1 MARRLAGPRKSEL
14 AKWWKRG
21 PLFRRI
27 RIATSAGFLVLTFAL
42 GFYLADLYENISTL
56 IEERHAALTSAIY
69 SAPTMIQV
77 GDDIDH
83 LNLVERLRR
92 LSYTQT
98 SSPTAPGEFA
108 MIPGAMWINVRE
120 FRVGAK
126 DYPAALI
133 RLVLRGKKI
142 TGVADSYG
150 VAQKSAALEPEVIGR
165 LLPGAP
171 AERVEVRLGELQ
183 PYLVKG
189 LLDTE
194 DRWFYYHPGFDP
206 IRILEAAVNDFRTH
220 RLSQGAS
227 TITQQLART
236 FMDRHERSFSR
247 KFREL
252 AVALVIE
259 FRLSK
264 NAILERYINDV
275 PMGEYDGTPIE
286 GMPLAARYFFNKDL
300 REVTPVEAAT
310 LIGMI
315 QAPTTYDPR
324 RHPEQCRK
332 RRDTVLVIMRVND
345 LIDQPTYAAAS
356 ASPVQVAKMPGL
368 RRAPYFTDYVT
379 AFVNRLPSL
388 SGHLDGLKVYSTLDP
403 EYQADAQE
411 AVESNL
417 ARLEKSRRG
426 LRRKDKKD
434 QLESAMVALDTN
446 SGAIVA
452 MVGGRDY
459 ASSQFNRVTQAQRQP
474 GSAFKPIVY
483 LAAMDPDRS
492 PLHPPLTL
500 ASVLPDEPMS
510 FNGWSPANYE
520 RTYQPQ
526 VTVVQALSESLN
538 VPTAYVGSELGAP
551 LMVKTAHEMGI
562 QTDLPAVLPMAIGA
576 DEVTLLELTSA
587 YQTFASMG
595 EQATPYAVESV
606 IDASGRQIYQHTPQ
620 TRQVIDPNVAYLM
633 TGGLKAVLR
642 FGTGASSS
650 RLGIDFPAAGKT
662 GTTQDYKDGY
672 FIGYTPDVVCGVWV
686 GFDQPAPTGMTG
698 AQSALPAWVDFMV
711 STAPDDAQDFAIPSG
726 IEMATIDPASGG
738 LATSA
743 CPRTV
748 KLPFLIGSAPTQ
760 LCPLHGGLLA
770 SMPPPSPP
778 EVSAPAAMPSVV
790 PNAVPSPTNSDVF
803 GKIGSFFGSLFGPKQ
818 ATP

>member
-1 MARRLAGPRKSEL
+1 MARRPSGIRKSAL
-14 AKWWKRG
+14 AKWWKKG
-21 PLFRRI
+21 PLSRRI
-27 RIATSAGFLVLTFAL
+27 RIAAGAGFLTLTFAL
-42 GFYLADLYENISTL
+42 GFYLAGLYESISTL

-69 SAPTMIQV
+69 SAPTTLQV

-83 LNLVERLRR
+83 LNLVERLQR

-98 SSPTAPGEFA
+98 QSPTSPGEFA
-108 MIPGAMWINVRE
+108 MMPGAMWIDVRD
-120 FRVGAK
+120 FRAGANLH
-126 DYPAALI
+126 PAALI
-133 RLVLRGKKI
+133 RLVLHGKKI
-142 TGVADSYG
+142 TGIADAYG
-150 VAQKSAALEPEVIGR
+150 VAQKRAALEPEVVGR

-171 AERVEVRLGELQ
+171 AERVEVRLGDLP
-183 PYLVKG
+183 PYLVQG

-206 IRILEAAVNDFRTH
+206 IRIAEAALNDFRSH
-220 RLSQGAS
+220 HLSQGAS

-315 QAPTTYDPR
+315 QAPTAYDPR
-324 RHPEQCRK
+324 RHPDLCRK
-332 RRDTVLVIMRVND
+332 RRNTVLVIMRVHD
-345 LIDQPTYAAAS
+345 LIDQPTYIAATS
-356 ASPVQVAKMPGL
+356 SLVQVAKMPGL

-379 AFVNRLPSL
+379 TFVKRLPGL
-388 SGHLDGLKVYSTLDP
+388 DGHLDGLKVYTTLDP

-417 ARLEKSRRG
+417 ARIEKTRRG
-426 LRRKDKKD
+426 LRRKDDKD
-434 QLESAMVALDTN
+434 RLESAMVALDAT

-492 PLHPPLTL
+492 PLHRPLTL
-500 ASVLPDEPMS
+500 ASVLPDRPMS
-510 FNGWSPANYE
+510 FGRWAPVNFE
-520 RTYQPQ
+520 HTYQGQ
-526 VTVVQALSESLN
+526 VTVVQALAESLN
-538 VPTAYVGSELGAP
+538 VPTAYVGSELGPP
-551 LMVKTAHEMGI
+551 LMVRTAHEVGI
-562 QTDLPAVLPMAIGA
+562 HADLPAVLPMAIGA

-595 EQATPYAVESV
+595 EQATPFAVQSV
-606 IDASGRQIYQHTPQ
+606 IDGTGRAIYQHAPQ
-620 TRQVIDPNVAYLM
+620 TQQVIDPNVAYLM

-642 FGTGASSS
+642 SGTGASSA

-662 GTTQDYKDGY
+662 GTSQDYKDGY
-672 FIGYTPDVVCGVWV
+672 FIGYTPEVVCGVWV

-711 STAPDDAQDFAIPSG
+711 STAPDDAQDFPIPSG
-726 IEMATIDPASGG
+726 VEFATIDPASGG
-738 LATSA
+738 LATPA

-748 KLPFLIGSAPTQ
+748 RLPFLIGSAPTQ
-760 LCPLHGGLLA
+760 QCPLHGGLFA
-770 SMPPPSPP
+770 SIPPSKPP
-778 EVSAPAAMPSVV
+778 EFAVPAA
-790 PNAVPSPTNSDVF
+790 APSPAANAAPTATNSDVF
-803 GKIGSFFGSLFGPKQ
+803 GRIGSFFGSLFGH
-818 ATP
+818 

>member
-1 MARRLAGPRKSEL
+1 MEGQPVARRPSGIRKSAL
-14 AKWWKRG
+14 AKWWRRG
-21 PLFRRI
+21 PLSRRI
-27 RIATSAGFLVLTFAL
+27 RIASAAGFLALTFAL
-42 GFYLADLYENISTL
+42 GFYLAGLYENISTL

-69 SAPTMIQV
+69 SAPTTIQV

-83 LNLVERLRR
+83 LNLIERLRR

-98 SSPTAPGEFA
+98 QSPTSPGEFA
-108 MIPGAMWINVRE
+108 MFPGAMWINVRE
-120 FRVGAK
+120 FRVGVN
-126 DYPAALI
+126 DRPAGLI
-133 RLVLRGKKI
+133 RIVLHGKKI
-142 TGVADSYG
+142 SGIGDAYG
-150 VAQKSAALEPEVIGR
+150 IPQKRAALEPEVIGR

-171 AERVEVRLGELQ
+171 AERVEVRLDELP

-206 IRILEAAVNDFRTH
+206 IRIVEAALNDLRRH
-220 RLSQGAS
+220 HLSQGAS

-275 PMGEYDGTPIE
+275 PMGENDGTPVE

-315 QAPTTYDPR
+315 QAPTAYDPR

-345 LIDQPTYAAAS
+345 LIDQPTYTAATT
-356 ASPVQVAKMPGL
+356 SPVQVAKMPGL
-368 RRAPYFTDYVT
+368 RRAPYFADYVT
-379 AFVNRLPSL
+379 SFVKRIPGLD
-388 SGHLDGLKVYSTLDP
+388 GHLDGLKVYTTLDT

-411 AVESNL
+411 ALESNL
-417 ARLEKSRRG
+417 ARLEKSRPR
-426 LRRKDKKD
+426 LRRKDEKD
-434 QLESAMVALDTN
+434 RLESAMVALDAT

-459 ASSQFNRVTQAQRQP
+459 AASQFNRVTQAERQP
-474 GSAFKPIVY
+474 GSAFKPIVS

-500 ASVLPDEPMS
+500 ASVLPDEPIS
-510 FNGWSPANYE
+510 FNGWIPANYE

-526 VTVVQALSESLN
+526 VTVLQALSESLN
-538 VPTAYVGSELGAP
+538 VPTAYVGNQLGPP

-562 QTDLPAVLPMAIGA
+562 RSDLPAVLPMAIGA

-606 IDASGRQIYQHTPQ
+606 SDANGKLIYQHTPQ
-620 TRQVIDPNVAYLM
+620 TSQVIDPNVAYLM

-642 FGTGASSS
+642 SGTGASSA

-672 FIGYTPDVVCGVWV
+672 FIGYTPEVVCGVWV

-711 STAPDDAQDFAIPSG
+711 STAPDDAQDFPIPSG
-726 IEMATIDPASGG
+726 VEFATIDPASGG
-738 LATSA
+738 LATPA
-743 CPRTV
+743 CPRV
-748 KLPFLIGSAPTQ
+748 VRLPFLIGSAPTQ

-770 SMPPPSPP
+770 SIPPAVPP
-778 EVSAPAAMPSVV
+778 EVSVPAAMPSPE
-790 PNAVPSPTNSDVF
+790 PNAAPSATNSDMF
-803 GKIGSFFGSLFGPKQ
+803 GKVGSFFRSLFSH
-818 ATP
+818 

>member
-1 MARRLAGPRKSEL
+1 VAHRVAGVRKSRL
-14 AKWWKRG
+14 AKWWRRG
-21 PLFRRI
+21 PVWRRI
-27 RIATSAGFLVLTFAL
+27 RIAAGVGFLALTFTL
-42 GFYLADLYENISTL
+42 GFYLAGLYENISTL

-69 SAPTMIQV
+69 SAPTTIQV

-83 LNLVERLRR
+83 LNLLERLQR

-98 SSPTAPGEFA
+98 QSPTSPGEFA
-108 MIPGAMWINVRE
+108 VMPGAMWINVRE
-120 FRVGAK
+120 FRVGAN
-126 DYPAALI
+126 YHPAALVRI
-133 RLVLRGKKI
+133 VVNGKKI
-142 TGVADSYG
+142 TGLADSYG
-150 VAQKSAALEPEVIGR
+150 IAQKRAALEPEVIGR

-206 IRILEAAVNDFRTH
+206 IRIVEAALNDFRTH
-220 RLSQGAS
+220 RLRQGAS

-236 FMDRHERSFSR
+236 FMDRHERNFSR

-286 GMPLAARYFFNKDL
+286 GMPLAARYFFSKDL

-315 QAPTTYDPR
+315 QAPTAYDPR
-324 RHPEQCRK
+324 RHPDLCRK
-332 RRDTVLVIMRVND
+332 RRDTVMVIMRVND
-345 LIDQPTYAAAS
+345 LIDQATYTAAIAS
-356 ASPVQVAKMPGL
+356 LVQVAKMPGL

-379 AFVNRLPSL
+379 AFVKRIPGFD
-388 SGHLDGLKVYSTLDP
+388 GHLDGLKVYSTLDP
-403 EYQADAQE
+403 EFQADAQE

-417 ARLEKSRRG
+417 ARLEKSRRS
-426 LRRKDKKD
+426 LRRKDDKD
-434 QLESAMVALDTN
+434 RLESAMVALDTT

-459 ASSQFNRVTQAQRQP
+459 ASTQFNRVTQAQRQP

-500 ASVLPDEPMS
+500 ASVLPDRPMS
-510 FNGWSPANYE
+510 FNGWAPVNFE
-520 RTYQPQ
+520 HTYQGQ

-538 VPTAYVGSELGAP
+538 VPTAYVGSELGPP
-551 LMVKTAHEMGI
+551 LMVRTAHEMGI
-562 QTDLPAVLPMAIGA
+562 HADLPAVLPMAIGA
-576 DEVTLLELTSA
+576 DEMTLLELTSA
-587 YQTFASMG
+587 YQTFAGMG
-595 EQATPYAVESV
+595 EQAMPYAVESV
-606 IDASGRQIYQHTPQ
+606 MDASGRQIYQHTPQ
-620 TRQVIDPNVAYLM
+620 THQVIDPNVAYLM

-642 FGTGASSS
+642 SGTGASSS

-672 FIGYTPDVVCGVWV
+672 FIGYTPEVVCGVWV

-738 LATSA
+738 LATPA
-743 CPRTV
+743 CPHAIR
-748 KLPFLIGSAPTQ
+748 LPFLIGSAPTQ
-760 LCPLHGGLLA
+760 LCPLHGGLFA
-770 SMPPPSPP
+770 SIPSSVPP
-778 EVSAPAAMPSVV
+778 EVPIPAAMPSPE
-790 PNAVPSPTNSDVF
+790 PNAAPTASNSDIF
-803 GKIGSFFGSLFGPKQ
+803 GKIGSFFGSLFSH
-818 ATP
+818 

>member
-1 MARRLAGPRKSEL
+1 VARRLAGLRKSKL
-14 AKWWKRG
+14 GKWWRKG
-21 PLFRRI
+21 PRSRRI
-27 RIATSAGFLVLTFAL
+27 QIAAGSGFLALTFAL
-42 GFYLADLYENISTL
+42 GFYLAGLYENISTL

-69 SAPTMIQV
+69 SAPTIIHL

-83 LNLVERLRR
+83 LNLVDRLRR

-98 SSPTAPGEFA
+98 QSPTAPGEFA
-108 MIPGAMWINVRE
+108 TMPGAMWIYVRE
-120 FRVGAK
+120 FRIGTR
-126 DYPAALI
+126 DYPAALM
-133 RLVLRGKKI
+133 RLVLHGKKV

-150 VAQKSAALEPEVIGR
+150 VAQKTAALEPEVIGR

-171 AERVEVRLGELQ
+171 AERVEVQLGELP

-194 DRWFYYHPGFDP
+194 DRWFYYHPGFNP
-206 IRILEAAVNDFRTH
+206 IRIAEAAINDFRSH

-227 TITQQLART
+227 TLTQQLART

-315 QAPTTYDPR
+315 QAPSAYDPR
-324 RHPEQCRK
+324 RHPDLSRK
-332 RRDTVLVIMRVND
+332 RRDTVLIIMRVND
-345 LIDQPTYAAAS
+345 LIDQPTYTAAS
-356 ASPVQVAKMPGL
+356 AAPVQVAKMPGL

-379 AFVNRLPSL
+379 AFVNRIPGLD
-388 SGHLDGLKVYSTLDP
+388 GHLQGMKVYSTLDP
-403 EYQADAQE
+403 EYQADAQD

-417 ARLEKSRRG
+417 ARVEKSRRS
-426 LRRKDKKD
+426 LRRKADKD
-434 QLESAMVALDTN
+434 RLQSSMVALDTN
-446 SGAIVA
+446 TGAIVA

-492 PLHPPLTL
+492 PLRPPLTL
-500 ASVLPDEPMS
+500 ASVLPDKPMS
-510 FNGWSPANYE
+510 FNGWMPVNFE
-520 RTYQPQ
+520 HTYQGQ
-526 VTVVQALSESLN
+526 VTVVQALAESLN
-538 VPTAYVGSELGAP
+538 VPTAFVGSELGAP

-562 QTDLPAVLPMAIGA
+562 HADLPAVLPMAIGA
-576 DEVTLLELTSA
+576 DEMTLLELTSA

-606 IDASGRQIYQHTPQ
+606 IDASGREIYRHAPQ
-620 TRQVIDPNVAYLM
+620 THQVIDPNVAYLM

-642 FGTGASSS
+642 SGTGASST

-672 FIGYTPDVVCGVWV
+672 FIGYTPEVVCGVWV

-698 AQSALPAWVDFMV
+698 AQAALPAWVDFMV
-711 STAPDDAQDFAIPSG
+711 ATAPDDAQDFAIPSG
-726 IEMATIDPASGG
+726 IEMAAIDPASGG
-738 LATSA
+738 LATPA
-743 CPRTV
+743 CPRVV

-760 LCPLHGGLLA
+760 QCPLHGGLLA
-770 SMPPPSPP
+770 SMPPATAPV
-778 EVSAPAAMPSVV
+778 ESAPAAMGSPAPS
-790 PNAVPSPTNSDVF
+790 AVPSSTNSDVF
-803 GKIGSFFGSLFGPKQ
+803 GKIGSFFGSLFSH
-818 ATP
+818 

>member
-247 KFREL
+247 KFR
-252 AVALVIE
+252 
-259 FRLSK
+259 R
-264 NAILERYINDV
+264 
-275 PMGEYDGTPIE
+275 
-286 GMPLAARYFFNKDL
+286 ARGRPGDRISPQQK
-300 REVTPVEAAT
+300 R
-310 LIGMI
+310 
-315 QAPTTYDPR
+315 DPR
-324 RHPEQCRK
+324 
-332 RRDTVLVIMRVND
+332 
-345 LIDQPTYAAAS
+345 
-356 ASPVQVAKMPGL
+356 
-368 RRAPYFTDYVT
+368 
-379 AFVNRLPSL
+379 
-388 SGHLDGLKVYSTLDP
+388 
-403 EYQADAQE
+403 
-411 AVESNL
+411 
-417 ARLEKSRRG
+417 
-426 LRRKDKKD
+426 
-434 QLESAMVALDTN
+434 ALH
-446 SGAIVA
+446 
-452 MVGGRDY
+452 
-459 ASSQFNRVTQAQRQP
+459 Q
-474 GSAFKPIVY
+474 
-483 LAAMDPDRS
+483 
-492 PLHPPLTL
+492 
-500 ASVLPDEPMS
+500 
-510 FNGWSPANYE
+510 
-520 RTYQPQ
+520 
-526 VTVVQALSESLN
+526 
-538 VPTAYVGSELGAP
+538 
-551 LMVKTAHEMGI
+551 
-562 QTDLPAVLPMAIGA
+562 
-576 DEVTLLELTSA
+576 
-587 YQTFASMG
+587 
-595 EQATPYAVESV
+595 
-606 IDASGRQIYQHTPQ
+606 
-620 TRQVIDPNVAYLM
+620 
-633 TGGLKAVLR
+633 
-642 FGTGASSS
+642 
-650 RLGIDFPAAGKT
+650 
-662 GTTQDYKDGY
+662 
-672 FIGYTPDVVCGVWV
+672 
-686 GFDQPAPTGMTG
+686 
-698 AQSALPAWVDFMV
+698 
-711 STAPDDAQDFAIPSG
+711 
-726 IEMATIDPASGG
+726 
-738 LATSA
+738 
-743 CPRTV
+743 
-748 KLPFLIGSAPTQ
+748 
-760 LCPLHGGLLA
+760 
-770 SMPPPSPP
+770 
-778 EVSAPAAMPSVV
+778 
-790 PNAVPSPTNSDVF
+790 
-803 GKIGSFFGSLFGPKQ
+803 
-818 ATP
+818 

>member
-1 MARRLAGPRKSEL
+1 VARRPSGIRKSAL
-14 AKWWKRG
+14 AKWWRRG
-21 PLFRRI
+21 PLSRRI
-27 RIATSAGFLVLTFAL
+27 RIASGAGFLALTFAL
-42 GFYLADLYENISTL
+42 GFYLAGLYENISTL

-69 SAPTMIQV
+69 SAPTTIQV

-83 LNLVERLRR
+83 LNLVERLQR

-98 SSPTAPGEFA
+98 QSPTSPGEFA
-108 MIPGAMWINVRE
+108 MFPGAMWINVRE
-120 FRVGAK
+120 FRIGAS
-126 DYPAALI
+126 DRPAALI

-142 TGVADSYG
+142 AGIGDAYG
-150 VAQKSAALEPEVIGR
+150 LPQKRAALEPEVIGR

-171 AERVEVRLGELQ
+171 AERVEVRLSELP

-194 DRWFYYHPGFDP
+194 DRWFYYHPGFNP
-206 IRILEAAVNDFRTH
+206 IRIVEAALNDLRRH
-220 RLSQGAS
+220 HLSQGAS
-227 TITQQLART
+227 TVTQQLART

-259 FRLSK
+259 FRLTK

-300 REVTPVEAAT
+300 REVTAVEAAT

-315 QAPTTYDPR
+315 QAPTAYDPR

-332 RRDTVLVIMRVND
+332 RRDTVLVIMRVDD
-345 LIDQPTYAAAS
+345 LIDQPTYTAATT
-356 ASPVQVAKMPGL
+356 SPVQVAKMPGL

-379 AFVNRLPSL
+379 AFVKRIPGLD
-388 SGHLDGLKVYSTLDP
+388 GHLDGLKVYTTLDT

-411 AVESNL
+411 ALESNL
-417 ARLEKSRRG
+417 ARLEKSRPR
-426 LRRKDKKD
+426 LRRKDDKD
-434 QLESAMVALDTN
+434 RLESAMVALDAT

-459 ASSQFNRVTQAQRQP
+459 AASQFNRVTQAERQP

-500 ASVLPDEPMS
+500 ASVLPDEPIS
-510 FNGWSPANYE
+510 FNGWMPANYE

-526 VTVVQALSESLN
+526 VTVLQALSESLN
-538 VPTAYVGSELGAP
+538 VPTAYVGNELGPP

-562 QTDLPAVLPMAIGA
+562 HSDLPAVLPMAIGA

-606 IDASGRQIYQHTPQ
+606 IDANGKQIYQHTPE
-620 TRQVIDPNVAYLM
+620 TSQVIDPNVAYLM

-642 FGTGASSS
+642 SGTGASSA

-672 FIGYTPDVVCGVWV
+672 FIGYTPEVVCGVWV

-726 IEMATIDPASGG
+726 VEFATIDPASGG
-738 LATSA
+738 LATPA
-743 CPRTV
+743 CPRIV
-748 KLPFLIGSAPTQ
+748 RLPFLIGSAPTQ
-760 LCPLHGGLLA
+760 QCPLHGGLLA
-770 SMPPPSPP
+770 SIPPAVPP
-778 EVSAPAAMPSVV
+778 EASVPAAMPSPE
-790 PNAVPSPTNSDVF
+790 PNAAPSATNSDMF
-803 GKIGSFFGSLFGPKQ
+803 GKVGSFFRSLFSH
-818 ATP
+818 

>member
-1 MARRLAGPRKSEL
+1 MARRQSGFRKRAL
-14 AKWWKRG
+14 AKWWRRG
-21 PLFRRI
+21 PLSRRI
-27 RIATSAGFLVLTFAL
+27 RIASSAGFLAVTFAL
-42 GFYLADLYENISTL
+42 GFYLAGLYESISTL

-69 SAPTMIQV
+69 SAPTTIQV
-77 GDDIDH
+77 GDDIDR
-83 LNLVERLRR
+83 LNLLERLQR

-98 SSPTAPGEFA
+98 HSPTSPGEFA
-108 MIPGAMWINVRE
+108 LMPGAMWINVRD
-120 FRVGAK
+120 FRAGAGLH
-126 DYPAALI
+126 PAGLI
-133 RLVLRGKKI
+133 RLLLHGKKI
-142 TGVADSYG
+142 TGIGDAYG
-150 VAQKSAALEPEVIGR
+150 VAQKRAALEPEVIGR

-171 AERVEVRLGELQ
+171 AERVEVRLGDLP

-194 DRWFYYHPGFDP
+194 DRWFYYHPGVDP
-206 IRILEAAVNDFRTH
+206 IRIVEAALNDFRSH
-220 RLSQGAS
+220 HLSQGAS

-300 REVTPVEAAT
+300 REVTPAEAAT

-315 QAPTTYDPR
+315 QAPTAYDLR
-324 RHPEQCRK
+324 RHPDLCRK
-332 RRDTVLVIMRVND
+332 RRNTVLVIMRVHD
-345 LIDQPTYAAAS
+345 LIDQPTYTAATAS
-356 ASPVQVAKMPGL
+356 LVQVAKMPGL

-379 AFVNRLPSL
+379 TFMKRLPGL
-388 SGHLDGLKVYSTLDP
+388 DGHLDGLKVYTTLDP
-403 EYQADAQE
+403 EYQADAHE

-417 ARLEKSRRG
+417 ARLEKSRPR
-426 LRRKDKKD
+426 LRRKDDKD
-434 QLESAMVALDTN
+434 RLESAMVALDAA

-459 ASSQFNRVTQAQRQP
+459 AASQFNRVTQAQRQP

-500 ASVLPDEPMS
+500 ASVLPDRPMS
-510 FNGWSPANYE
+510 FGGWAPVNFE
-520 RTYQPQ
+520 HTYQSQ

-538 VPTAYVGSELGAP
+538 VPTAYVGSELGPP
-551 LMVKTAHEMGI
+551 LMVRTAHEMGI
-562 QTDLPAVLPMAIGA
+562 HADLPAVLPMAIGA

-595 EQATPYAVESV
+595 EQATPYAVQSV
-606 IDASGRQIYQHTPQ
+606 IDGTGRAIYQHAPQ
-620 TRQVIDPNVAYLM
+620 TQQVIDPNVAYLM
-633 TGGLKAVLR
+633 TGGLKAVLLS
-642 FGTGASSS
+642 GTGASSA

-672 FIGYTPDVVCGVWV
+672 FIGYTPEVVCGVWV

-698 AQSALPAWVDFMV
+698 AQSALPAWVDFMM
-711 STAPDDAQDFAIPSG
+711 STAPDDAQDFPIPSG
-726 IEMATIDPASGG
+726 VEFATIDPASGG
-738 LATSA
+738 LATPA

-748 KLPFLIGSAPTQ
+748 RLPFLIGSAPTQ
-760 LCPLHGGLLA
+760 PCPLHGGLFA
-770 SMPPPSPP
+770 SIPPSRPP
-778 EVSAPAAMPSVV
+778 EFAVPA
-790 PNAVPSPTNSDVF
+790 AVPSPAPNAAPSATNSDVL
-803 GKIGSFFGSLFGPKQ
+803 GRIGSFLGSLFSH
-818 ATP
+818 

>member
-1 MARRLAGPRKSEL
+1 VARRLAGFRKTRL
-14 AKWWKRG
+14 AKWWRRG
-21 PLFRRI
+21 PIWRRI
-27 RIATSAGFLVLTFAL
+27 RIAAGASFLVLTFAL
-42 GFYLADLYENISTL
+42 GFYLAGLYENISTL
-56 IEERHAALTSAIY
+56 IEERHAALTSAIF

-83 LNLVERLRR
+83 LNLLERLKR

-98 SSPTAPGEFA
+98 QSPTSPGEFA
-108 MIPGAMWINVRE
+108 VMPGAMWINVRE
-120 FRVGAK
+120 FSVGTS
-126 DYPAALI
+126 DHPAALM
-133 RLVLRGKKI
+133 RLVLHGKKI
-142 TGVADSYG
+142 TGLADSYG
-150 VAQKSAALEPEVIGR
+150 LAEKRAELEPEVIGR

-171 AERVEVRLGELQ
+171 AERVEVRLGDLP
-183 PYLVKG
+183 PYLVQG

-194 DRWFYYHPGFDP
+194 DRWFYYHPGFNP
-206 IRILEAAVNDFRTH
+206 FRILEAALNDFRSH
-220 RLSQGAS
+220 HLNQGAS

-275 PMGEYDGTPIE
+275 PMGEFDGTPIE

-300 REVTPVEAAT
+300 HEVTPVEAAT

-315 QAPTTYDPR
+315 QAPTAYDPR
-324 RHPEQCRK
+324 RHPDLCRK
-332 RRDTVLVIMRVND
+332 RRDTVLVIMRVHD
-345 LIDQPTYAAAS
+345 LIDQPTYIAATA
-356 ASPVQVAKMPGL
+356 ALVQVAKMPGL

-379 AFVNRLPSL
+379 AFVNRLPGV
-388 SGHLDGLKVYSTLDP
+388 SGHLDGFKVYSTLDP
-403 EYQADAQE
+403 EYQTDAQE

-417 ARLEKSRRG
+417 ARLEKSRPR
-426 LRRKDKKD
+426 LRHKEDKDRL
-434 QLESAMVALDTN
+434 QSAMVALDTN

-459 ASSQFNRVTQAQRQP
+459 PASQFNRVTQAQRQP

-500 ASVLPDEPMS
+500 ASTLPDEPIS
-510 FNGWSPANYE
+510 FNGWIPANYE

-526 VTVVQALSESLN
+526 VTVVEALSESLN
-538 VPTAYVGSELGAP
+538 VPTAYVGNELGPP
-551 LMVKTAHEMGI
+551 LMVRTAHEMGI
-562 QTDLPAVLPMAIGA
+562 RSDLPAVLPMAIGA

-587 YQTFASMG
+587 YQTFANMG

-606 IDASGRQIYQHTPQ
+606 VDGVGRQIYHHTPQ
-620 TRQVIDPNVAYLM
+620 TSEVIDPNVAYLM
-633 TGGLKAVLR
+633 TGGLKAVLSS
-642 FGTGASSS
+642 GTGASSS

-672 FIGYTPDVVCGVWV
+672 FIGYTPAVVCGVWV

-726 IEMATIDPASGG
+726 IEMAAIDPTSGG
-738 LATSA
+738 LATPA
-743 CPRTV
+743 CPHVFR
-748 KLPFLIGSAPTQ
+748 LPFLIGSAPTQ
-760 LCPLHGGLLA
+760 LCPLHSGGLLA
-770 SMPPPSPP
+770 SMPAPAPP
-778 EVSAPAAMPSVV
+778 ELSAPAAE
-790 PNAVPSPTNSDVF
+790 PSPAPAAAPSATNSDIF
-803 GKIGSFFGSLFGPKQ
+803 GKIGSFFGSLFKP
-818 ATP
+818 

>member
-1 MARRLAGPRKSEL
+1 VARPAGPKKGKLTRWWRK
-14 AKWWKRG
+14 G
-21 PLFRRI
+21 PLSRRI
-27 RIATSAGFLVLTFAL
+27 RIASTTSFLVLTFAL
-42 GFYLADLYENISTL
+42 GFYLADLYENISML

-69 SAPTMIQV
+69 SAPTMIQF

-83 LNLVERLRR
+83 LNLVERLHR

-98 SSPTAPGEFA
+98 NSPTAPGEFA
-108 MIPGAMWINVRE
+108 MMPGAIWINVRE
-120 FRVGAK
+120 FRVGAR
-126 DYPAALI
+126 DYPSALM
-133 RLVLRGKKI
+133 RLALHDKKI
-142 TGVADSYG
+142 AGLADSYG

-171 AERVEVRLGELQ
+171 AERVEVRLGDLP

-194 DRWFYYHPGFDP
+194 DRWFYYHYGFNP
-206 IRILEAAVNDFRTH
+206 IRMMEAAVNDFRSH

-236 FMDRHERSFSR
+236 FMDRHERSFAR

-300 REVTPVEAAT
+300 RELTPVEAAT

-315 QAPTTYDPR
+315 QAPTAYDPR
-324 RHPEQCRK
+324 RHPDLSRR
-332 RRDTVLVIMRVND
+332 RRDTVLLIMRIND
-345 LIDQPTYAAAS
+345 LIDQATYTAAT
-356 ASPVQVAKMPGL
+356 ASPVEVAKMPGL

-379 AFVNRLPSL
+379 SVVEKIPAL
-388 SGHLDGLKVYSTLDP
+388 SGHLDGVKVYTTLDT
-403 EYQADAQE
+403 EYQADAQD

-426 LRRKDKKD
+426 LRRKFKND
-434 QLESAMVALDTN
+434 QLESAMVALDVN

-459 ASSQFNRVTQAQRQP
+459 ASSQFNRATQAQRQP

-492 PLHPPLTL
+492 PMHPPLTL
-500 ASVLPDEPMS
+500 ASTLPDRPMS
-510 FNGWSPANYE
+510 FDGWMPANYE
-520 RTYQPQ
+520 HTYQGQ

-538 VPTAYVGSELGAP
+538 VPTAYVGSRLGPP
-551 LMVKTAHEMGI
+551 LMVKTAHEVGI
-562 QTDLPAVLPMAIGA
+562 HSELPAVLPMAIGA
-576 DEVTLLELTSA
+576 DEMTLLELTSA
-587 YQTFASMG
+587 YQTFASAG
-595 EQATPYAVESV
+595 AQTTPYAVESV
-606 IDASGRQIYQHTPQ
+606 IDGTGREVYRHAADTH
-620 TRQVIDPNVAYLM
+620 QVIDPNVAYLM
-633 TGGLKAVLR
+633 TGALKSVLR
-642 FGTGASSS
+642 SGTGASSA
-650 RLGIDFPAAGKT
+650 RLGVDFPAAGKT

-672 FIGYTPDVVCGVWV
+672 FIGYTPEVVCGVWV

-711 STAPDDAQDFAIPSG
+711 STAPDAPQDFAIPSG
-726 IEMATIDPASGG
+726 IEMATIDPTSGG
-738 LATSA
+738 LATPA
-743 CPRTV
+743 CPRV
-748 KLPFLIGSAPTQ
+748 VSLPFLIGSAPTQ
-760 LCPLHGGLLA
+760 QCPLHGGLLA
-770 SMPPPSPP
+770 SAPHETAP
-778 EVSAPAAMPSVV
+778 ELSMPAAMPSPQ
-790 PNAVPSPTNSDVF
+790 PNAAPSPSQSDVF
-803 GKIGSFFGSLFGPKQ
+803 GKIGSFFGSLFH
-818 ATP
+818 

>member
-1 MARRLAGPRKSEL
+1 MARRLAGLRKSKL
-14 AKWWKRG
+14 AKWWRKG
-21 PLFRRI
+21 PLSRRI
-27 RIATSAGFLVLTFAL
+27 RLAGGAGFLTLTFAL
-42 GFYLADLYENISTL
+42 GFYLAGLYENISTL

-69 SAPTMIQV
+69 SAPTLLHV

-83 LNLVERLRR
+83 LNLVDRLRR

-98 SSPTAPGEFA
+98 TSPTAPGEFA
-108 MIPGAMWINVRE
+108 VMPGAMWIKVRE
-120 FRVGAK
+120 FRTGAK
-126 DYPAALI
+126 DYPSTLM
-133 RLVLRGKKI
+133 RLVIRGKKI
-142 TGVADSYG
+142 AGVADSYG
-150 VAQKSAALEPEVIGR
+150 VAQKTAVLEPEVIGR

-194 DRWFYYHPGFDP
+194 DRWFYYHPGFNP
-206 IRILEAAVNDFRTH
+206 IRIAEAALNDFRSH

-227 TITQQLART
+227 TLTQQLART
-236 FMDRHERSFSR
+236 FMDRHERSFAR

-315 QAPTTYDPR
+315 QAPTAYDPR

-332 RRDTVLVIMRVND
+332 RRDTVLIIMRVND
-345 LIDQPTYAAAS
+345 LIDQPTYTAATAS
-356 ASPVQVAKMPGL
+356 VVQVAKMPGL
-368 RRAPYFTDYVT
+368 RRAPYFTDYVA
-379 AFVNRLPSL
+379 AFVKRIPGL
-388 SGHLDGLKVYSTLDP
+388 GDHLEGLKIYSTLDP
-403 EYQADAQE
+403 EYQADAQA
-411 AVESNL
+411 AVEANL
-417 ARLEKSRRG
+417 ARLEKSRHS
-426 LRRKDKKD
+426 LRRKADRD
-434 QLESAMVALDTN
+434 RLQSAMVALDTN

-459 ASSQFNRVTQAQRQP
+459 AASQFNRVTQAQRQP
-474 GSAFKPIVY
+474 GSAFKPLVY

-500 ASVLPDEPMS
+500 ASTLPDRPMS
-510 FNGWSPANYE
+510 FNGWMPANFE
-520 RTYQPQ
+520 HTYQGE
-526 VTVVQALSESLN
+526 VTVVEALSESLN
-538 VPTAYVGSELGAP
+538 VPTAFVGNELGAA
-551 LMVKTAHEMGI
+551 LMVKTAHELGI
-562 QTDLPAVLPMAIGA
+562 HGDLPAVLPMSIGA
-576 DEVTLLELTSA
+576 DEVTLLELTAA

-595 EQATPYAVESV
+595 DQATPYAVESV
-606 IDASGRQIYQHTPQ
+606 LDANGRQIYQHAPQ
-620 TRQVIDPNVAYLM
+620 THQVIDPNVAYLM
-633 TGGLKAVLR
+633 TGALKSVLS
-642 FGTGASSS
+642 FGTGASSA

-672 FIGYTPDVVCGVWV
+672 FIGYTPEIVCGVWV

-726 IEMATIDPASGG
+726 IELATIDPASGG
-738 LATSA
+738 LATPA
-743 CPRTV
+743 CPRTAR
-748 KLPFLIGSAPTQ
+748 LPFLIGSAPTQ
-760 LCPLHGGLLA
+760 QCRLHGGLLA
-770 SMPPPSPP
+770 SMPPAAPDIT
-778 EVSAPAAMPSVV
+778 EPAAMPSPQ
-790 PNAVPSPTNSDVF
+790 PNPLPSPTNSDVF
-803 GKIGSFFGSLFGPKQ
+803 GRIGSFFGSLFRH
-818 ATP
+818 

>member
-1 MARRLAGPRKSEL
+1 VASGLARFRKSKL

-21 PLFRRI
+21 PLSRRI
-27 RIATSAGFLVLTFAL
+27 RIASGAGFLALTFAL
-42 GFYLADLYENISTL
+42 GFYLAGLYENISTL
-56 IEERHAALTSAIY
+56 IEERRAALTSAIY

-77 GDDIDH
+77 GDDVDR
-83 LNLVERLRR
+83 LNLIDRLRR

-98 SSPTAPGEFA
+98 PSPTSPGEFA
-108 MIPGAMWINVRE
+108 MMPGAMWINVRE
-120 FRVGAK
+120 FSIGAK
-126 DYPAALI
+126 RYPSTLI
-133 RLVLRGKKI
+133 RLVLHGKKI
-142 TGVADSYG
+142 AGVADSYG

-165 LLPGAP
+165 LLAGAP
-171 AERVEVRLGELQ
+171 AERVEVRLSELR
-183 PYLVKG
+183 PYVVKG

-194 DRWFYYHPGFDP
+194 DRWFYYHPGFNP
-206 IRILEAAVNDFRTH
+206 IRIVEAALNDFRSH

-227 TITQQLART
+227 TLTQQLART

-264 NAILERYINDV
+264 KDILERYINDV

-300 REVTPVEAAT
+300 REVTPLEAAT

-315 QAPTTYDPR
+315 QAPTAYDPR
-324 RHPEQCRK
+324 RHPDQCRK
-332 RRDTVLVIMRVND
+332 RRDTVLLIMRVND
-345 LIDQPTYAAAS
+345 LIDQPTYTAAT
-356 ASPVQVAKMPGL
+356 ASPVEVAKMPGL

-379 AFVNRLPSL
+379 AFVNRLPGV
-388 SGHLDGLKVYSTLDP
+388 SGHLNGLRVYSTLDP

-417 ARLEKSRRG
+417 ARLEKTRRSI
-426 LRRKDKKD
+426 RRKYKKD

-446 SGAIVA
+446 TGAIVA

-500 ASVLPDEPMS
+500 ASVLPDRPMS
-510 FNGWSPANYE
+510 FNGWMPSNYE
-520 RTYQPQ
+520 HTYQGQ
-526 VTVVQALSESLN
+526 ATVVQALAESLN
-538 VPTAYVGSELGAP
+538 VPTAYVGSELGPP
-551 LMVKTAHEMGI
+551 LMVKTAHEVGI
-562 QTDLPAVLPMAIGA
+562 RADLPAVLPMAIGA

-587 YQTFASMG
+587 YQTFASAG
-595 EQATPYAVESV
+595 EQATPYAVQSV
-606 IDASGRQIYQHTPQ
+606 ADASGRQIYQHTPQ
-620 TRQVIDPNVAYLM
+620 TEQVIDPNVAYLI
-633 TGGLKAVLR
+633 TGALKAVLSS
-642 FGTGASSS
+642 GTGASSS

-672 FIGYTPDVVCGVWV
+672 FVGYTPDVVCGVWV

-711 STAPDDAQDFAIPSG
+711 STAPDDAQDFAVPSG

-738 LATSA
+738 LATPA
-743 CPRTV
+743 CPRTL

-760 LCPLHGGLLA
+760 QCPLHGGVLA
-770 SMPPPSPP
+770 SMPHPF
-778 EVSAPAAMPSVV
+778 APDVTMPGAMPS
-790 PNAVPSPTNSDVF
+790 PEPSAVASPTNSDVF
-803 GKIGSFFGSLFGPKQ
+803 GKIGSFFGSIFGH
-818 ATP
+818 

>member
-1 MARRLAGPRKSEL
+1 MARRLARLRRSKL

-21 PLFRRI
+21 PLSRRI
-27 RIATSAGFLVLTFAL
+27 RIATGAGFLALTFAL
-42 GFYLADLYENISTL
+42 GFYFADLYENISTL
-56 IEERHAALTSAIY
+56 MEERHAALTSAIY

-98 SSPTAPGEFA
+98 PSPTSPGEFA
-108 MIPGAMWINVRE
+108 VMPGAMWINVRE
-120 FRVGAK
+120 FRVGSK
-126 DYPAALI
+126 DYPAALT
-133 RLVLRGKKI
+133 RLVLQGKKI

-165 LLPGAP
+165 LLPDAP
-171 AERVEVRLGELQ
+171 AERVEVRLSELQ
-183 PYLVKG
+183 PYLVQG

-206 IRILEAAVNDFRTH
+206 IRIIEAAVNDFRTH

-227 TITQQLART
+227 TVTQQLART

-275 PMGEYDGTPIE
+275 PMGEYVGTPIE

-315 QAPTTYDPR
+315 QAPTAYDPR

-345 LIDQPTYAAAS
+345 LIDQPTYTAAS
-356 ASPVQVAKMPGL
+356 ASSVQVAKMPGL
-368 RRAPYFTDYVT
+368 RRAPYFADYVT
-379 AFVNRLPSL
+379 AFVNRLPGL

-417 ARLEKSRRG
+417 ARLEKSRRSQ
-426 LRRKDKKD
+426 RRKEKKD

-483 LAAMDPDRS
+483 LAAMDPSRS

-606 IDASGRQIYQHTPQ
+606 IDASGRPIYQHIPQ

-642 FGTGASSS
+642 FGTAASSS
-650 RLGIDFPAAGKT
+650 HLGIDFPAAGKT

-738 LATSA
+738 LATPA

-770 SMPPPSPP
+770 SMPHPTPP
-778 EVSAPAAMPSVV
+778 EVSVPAAMPSPE
-790 PNAVPSPTNSDVF
+790 PNAPPSPTKSDIF
-803 GKIGSFFGSLFGPKQ
+803 GKIGSFFGSLLSY
-818 ATP
+818 

>member
-1 MARRLAGPRKSEL
+1 VARRFAGLRKSKL
-14 AKWWKRG
+14 AKWWRRG
-21 PLFRRI
+21 PLSRRI
-27 RIATSAGFLVLTFAL
+27 RIATGAGFLALTFAL

-77 GDDIDH
+77 GDDVDH
-83 LNLVERLRR
+83 LNLGDRLRR

-98 SSPTAPGEFA
+98 QSPTSPGEFA
-108 MIPGAMWINVRE
+108 VMPGAMWINVRE

-126 DYPAALI
+126 DYPAALM
-133 RLVLRGKKI
+133 RLVLRGKRI

-150 VAQKSAALEPEVIGR
+150 VARNRAALEPEVIGR

-171 AERVEVRLGELQ
+171 AERVEVRLSELQ

-206 IRILEAAVNDFRTH
+206 IRIAEAALNDFRTH

-227 TITQQLART
+227 TLTQQLART

-264 NAILERYINDV
+264 NAILERYLNDV

-315 QAPTTYDPR
+315 QAPTAYDPR
-324 RHPEQCRK
+324 RHPDQCRK

-345 LIDQPTYAAAS
+345 LIDTPTYTAAS

-379 AFVNRLPSL
+379 AFVNRLPGL
-388 SGHLDGLKVYSTLDP
+388 SGHLDGLRVYSTLDP

-417 ARLEKSRRG
+417 ARLEKSRRS
-426 LRRKDKKD
+426 LRRKDNKD
-434 QLESAMVALDTN
+434 SLESAMVALDTN

-483 LAAMDPDRS
+483 LAAMDPSRS
-492 PLHPPLTL
+492 PLQPPLTL
-500 ASVLPDEPMS
+500 ASTLPDRPMS
-510 FNGWSPANYE
+510 FNGWSPVNFE
-520 RTYQPQ
+520 RTYQGQ
-526 VTVVQALSESLN
+526 VTVVEALSESLN
-538 VPTAYVGSELGAP
+538 IPTAYVGSELGAP

-562 QTDLPAVLPMAIGA
+562 HADLPAVLPMAIGA
-576 DEVTLLELTSA
+576 DEMTLIELTSA

-620 TRQVIDPNVAYLM
+620 THQVIDPNVAYLM
-633 TGGLKAVLR
+633 TGALKAVLR
-642 FGTGASSS
+642 FGTGASSA

-726 IEMATIDPASGG
+726 IEIATIDPASGG
-738 LATSA
+738 LATPA
-743 CPRTV
+743 CPRAV

-770 SMPPPSPP
+770 SAPLPPMSTS
-778 EVSAPAAMPSVV
+778 VSMPAAMPSPA
-790 PNAVPSPTNSDVF
+790 PNALPSPTKSDMF
-803 GKIGSFFGSLFGPKQ
+803 GKIGSFFGSLFHH
-818 ATP
+818 